1 MRCPVCDLE
10 IEEATASFC
19 PHCGSMLMAPE
30 REVPSSGTRPD
41 HSIYHAPTRISASIP
56 PSPKTGW
63 GSNYGQPG
71 ASPEMPSTHA
81 SLYAPV
87 AADRPKTTPTLR
99 PARPEA
105 APPGSRARR
114 FWLILGSLAILAVVF
129 ASGAGV
135 AVYVLGGR
143 GNHATAT
150 STPRPTLAP
159 SFTPTPIEKV
169 IFTDPLT
176 SPTNPWPVNN
186 RCQFANGSY
195 QVRADYIC
203 FAPIGVQSNIAIS
216 VQVKQLNST
225 TAAFFGICFRY
236 VSHGNYYNFLIN
248 SNSLWSFA
256 KFVNNQ
262 GTALVSQ
269 EADPAIKPG
278 LNIINTLLV
287 RMQGGHID
295 FFVNGTKIGA
305 ADDAT
310 FSAGLIGLEG
320 AENTDVAFN
329 NFQVATLS

>member
-1 MRCPVCDLE
+1 
-10 IEEATASFC
+10 
-19 PHCGSMLMAPE
+19 MLMAPE
-30 REVPSSGTRPD
+30 REVPSGGTRPD
-41 HSIYHAPTRISASIP
+41 HSIYHAPTRISSSIP

-63 GSNYGQPG
+63 GSNYGRPLTSQ
-71 ASPEMPSTHA
+71 EMPSTHA
-81 SLYAPV
+81 SLYAPNTV
-87 AADRPKTTPTLR
+87 ADQSETRPRLR
-99 PARPEA
+99 QARPEA
-105 APPGSRARR
+105 ALPGLRTRR

-176 SPTNPWPVNN
+176 SSTNPWPVNAEH
-186 RCQFANGSY
+186 CQFKNGSY
-195 QVRADYIC
+195 QVRANYIC

-216 VQVKQLNST
+216 VQVKQLNGT

-262 GTALVSQ
+262 GTALVS
-269 EADPAIKPG
+269 EKADPAIKPG
-278 LNIINTLLV
+278 LNIVNTLLV

-295 FFVNGTKIGA
+295 FFVDGTKIGA

-320 AENTDVAFN
+320 ADNTDVAFN
-329 NFQVATLS
+329 NFQVATLR

>member
-1 MRCPVCDLE
+1 MRCPVCGAE

-19 PHCGSMLMAPE
+19 PHCGTMLMALE

-41 HSIYHAPTRISASIP
+41 HSIYQAPTRISSSIP

-63 GSNYGQPG
+63 GNNYGRPLTSQ
-71 ASPEMPSTHA
+71 EMPPTHA
-81 SLYAPV
+81 SLYAPNAV
-87 AADRPKTTPTLR
+87 ADKSETRPRLR
-99 PARPEA
+99 RARPEA
-105 APPGSRARR
+105 ALPGSRPRR

-150 STPRPTLAP
+150 STTRPTLAP

-203 FAPIGVQSNIAIS
+203 F
-216 VQVKQLNST
+216 
-225 TAAFFGICFRY
+225 RY

-262 GTALVSQ
+262 GTALVS
-269 EADPAIKPG
+269 EKADPAIKPG
-278 LNIINTLLV
+278 LNIVNTLLV

-295 FFVNGTKIGA
+295 FFVDGAKIGA

-329 NFQVATLS
+329 NFQVATLR